1 MSFELE
7 DVVPWG
13 RSFGEY
19 LRMFALTE
27 AELSL
32 RILGC
37 GDGPA
42 SFNAIASRHG
52 CRAVSAD
59 PLYRFGP
66 AQIAAR
72 IKATAPVI
80 AKELRDNAADFVW
93 THFES
98 VEELVEA
105 RLEAMNEF
113 LGDYPSG
120 RETGRYVDAALPELP
135 FRDDSFDLALCSHF
149 LFLYSEGYDAD
160 FHVAALQELA
170 RVAAEVRVFPLLE
183 LAAAPSRHLGAVT
196 ERLRAGGYEVER
208 QPVAYEF
215 QKGGNEMLRIRRR

>member
-1 MSFELE
+1 MSFELQ

-27 AELSL
+27 ADLGR
-32 RILGC
+32 RILGA

-42 SFNAIASRHG
+42 SFNAVASRHG

-59 PLYRFGP
+59 PLYRFTAG
-66 AQIAAR
+66 QIAGR
-72 IKATAPVI
+72 IGETAPVV
-80 AKELRDNAADFVW
+80 AEQLRRNASDFVW

-120 RETGRYVDAALPELP
+120 REAGRYVDAALPELP
-135 FRDDSFDLALCSHF
+135 FRDDSFDLALCSHL
-149 LFLYSEGYDAD
+149 LFLYSEQHDAD
-160 FHVAALQELA
+160 YHVAALAELA

-183 LAAAPSRHLGAVT
+183 LAAVPSRHLERVT
-196 ERLRAGGYEVER
+196 ALLRDSGYDVER
-208 QPVAYEF
+208 VPVEYEF
-215 QKGGNEMLRIRRR
+215 QKGANEMLRVRRR

>member
-1 MSFELE
+1 LQ

-19 LRMFALTE
+19 VRMFSLTE
-27 AELSL
+27 ADLDR

-59 PLYRFGP
+59 PLYRFP
-66 AQIAAR
+66 AEQIAGR
-72 IKATAPVI
+72 IEATAPVV
-80 AKELRDNAADFVW
+80 AEQVRRNAADFVW

-98 VEELVEA
+98 VDELIEA

-113 LGDYPSG
+113 LG
-120 RETGRYVDAALPELP
+120 
-135 FRDDSFDLALCSHF
+135 
-149 LFLYSEGYDAD
+149 
-160 FHVAALQELA
+160 
-170 RVAAEVRVFPLLE
+170 
-183 LAAAPSRHLGAVT
+183 
-196 ERLRAGGYEVER
+196 
-208 QPVAYEF
+208 
-215 QKGGNEMLRIRRR
+215 